1 MRVAAVVVTFNRSD
15 LLQRSLAAIEKQSYL
30 PEKLFVIDNASTDST
45 PEILKSRQMKL
56 PTAVHR
62 LAKKTGGAG
71 PNGYPLPQGVRRR
84 GAGCH

>member
-30 PEKLFVIDNASTDST
+30 PAKLFVVDNASTDST
-45 PEILKSRQMKL
+45 PEILKNRQMKL

-62 LAKKTGGAG
+62 LAKNTGGAG
-71 PNGYPLPQGVRRR
+71 
-84 GAGCH
+84 